1 MRIHA
6 HGLPM
11 STHASLFPHQKLD
24 WLIDKLEAKASKF
37 QDDPAI
43 RVELAR
49 AVLGRGLFHG
59 GGERDC
65 NTALTIARKSLN
77 EDPANAEAL
86 VLAGL
91 SLLGMDR
98 NTAASRYLDQAVRI
112 DGERADLRL
121 AMGLMLRA
129 QQDGGGA
136 IRQLET
142 ACRLAPESWETHLEL
157 GRTLLDMAKR
167 QNEARRLVERAQFHL
182 VQALRREPSPDQL
195 PALLK
200 DLGVTCLMTRRFRE
214 AEKFF
219 IRLREHE
226 KHANTARYFLGLVA
240 YELGKYNNAV
250 QHFRGYLRSRPDDA
264 KVLARVAM
272 AWFHLGEYPRAREA
286 CNQALLVDPT
296 NVEARHALG
305 CTLLEEGEPNEA
317 LRVFKE
323 ALRERPG
330 HMPTYIELARTR
342 RLGGD
347 ARWLEQALEAE
358 VRGYDRLA
366 PGAMSEARSISR
378 SRVAAVLA
386 EMAHVGPPAAGSIL
400 HCIHLT
406 QNEGLRFQ
414 LWEAACDMALRA
426 VADHA
431 CDRLRQPGVH
441 YGPGLGGVAL
451 SAAEAVPEQYLTTGL
466 GIDETDLKRATVDRH
481 GPAHD
486 VQAHRQNLEKERQRA
501 RAYQA
506 LLLLSIGVRRSA
518 AGKELLRQ
526 WAATAD
532 PDLAIAA
539 NAALAMYGDPTG
551 ARALQERAVE
561 KGSLPVVEQLL
572 AEVTPPSGPRSPR
585 KIEGQT
591 TLRCTTCGRGQSE
604 VNHMI
609 AGGDTVICDRCVVHV
624 TQNRATLTA
633 PDDAAC
639 SLCNR
644 SHFESAGL
652 YAYNK
657 VEICNHC
664 VQLSLGLTEREEVD
678 SFLMAW

>member
-6 HGLPM
+6 HGKPM
-11 STHASLFPHQKLD
+11 SAHPALFPHQKLD
-24 WLIDKLEAKASKF
+24 WLVNKLEQKARDF
-37 QDDPAI
+37 PDDPAA
-43 RVELAR
+43 RVDLAR
-49 AVLGRGLFHG
+49 AVLGRGLYHG

-65 NTALTIARKSLN
+65 NTALTIARKCLT
-77 EDPANAEAL
+77 EDPANPEAL

-91 SLLGMDR
+91 ALLGMDR
-98 NTAASRYLDQAVRI
+98 NAAASRYLDQAVRI

-129 QQDGGGA
+129 QHDDGAA

-142 ACRLAPESWETHLEL
+142 ACRLAPEAWETHIEL
-157 GRTLLDMAKR
+157 GRTLLDMARR
-167 QNEARRLVERAQFHL
+167 QGEARRLVERAQFHL

-195 PALLK
+195 PPLLK
-200 DLGVTCLMTRRFRE
+200 ELGVTCLMTRRFRE

-219 IRLREHE
+219 IRLREHS

-250 QHFRGYLRSRPDDA
+250 QHFRGYLRAKPDDA
-264 KVLARVAM
+264 RVLARVAM
-272 AWFHLGEYPRAREA
+272 AWFHLGEFPRAREA
-286 CNQALLVDPT
+286 CHQALLVDPT

-323 ALRERPG
+323 ALKERPE

-358 VRGYDRLA
+358 VRGYDRLS
-366 PGAMSEARSISR
+366 PGAMSGARAVSR
-378 SRVAAVLA
+378 SRVAAVLS
-386 EMAHVGPPAAGSIL
+386 ELAHMGPDAARPIL

-406 QNEGLRFQ
+406 QNEALRFQ
-414 LWEAACDMALRA
+414 LWEAACEMAMRA

-431 CDRLRQPGVH
+431 CERLRQPGAH

-466 GIDETDLKRATVDRH
+466 GINETDLKRATVDRH

-486 VQAHRQNLEKERQRA
+486 VQAHRRNLDRERA
-501 RAYQA
+501 RARAHQA

-518 AGKELLRQ
+518 AGRELLRQ

-539 NAALAMYGDPTG
+539 NAALTMYGDPAG

-561 KGSLPVVEQLL
+561 KGALPIVEHLL
-572 AEVTPPSGPRSPR
+572 AEVTPPGGPRAPH
-585 KIEGQT
+585 KVEGHRG
-591 TLRCTTCGRGQSE
+591 LRCTTCGRGQGE
-604 VNHMI
+604 VSHMI
-609 AGGDTVICDRCVVHV
+609 AGGDTVICDLCVVHI

-633 PDDAAC
+633 SDDAAC
-639 SLCNR
+639 SLCGR

-657 VEICNHC
+657 IDICNSC

>member
-1 MRIHA
+1 
-6 HGLPM
+6 M
-11 STHASLFPHQKLD
+11 SANSALFPHQKLD
-24 WLIDKLEAKASKF
+24 WLVNKLEEKVRDLP
-37 QDDPAI
+37 DDPAA
-43 RVELAR
+43 RVDLAR
-49 AVLGRGLFHG
+49 AVLGRGLYHG

-65 NTALTIARKSLN
+65 NAALTVARKCLT
-77 EDPANAEAL
+77 EDPANPEAL

-91 SLLGMDR
+91 ALLGMDR

-129 QQDGGGA
+129 QNDDGAA

-142 ACRLAPESWETHLEL
+142 ACRLAPDAWETHLEL
-157 GRTLLDMAKR
+157 GRTLLELARR
-167 QNEARRLVERAQFHL
+167 QDEARRLVERAQFHL
-182 VQALRREPSPDQL
+182 VQALRRGPSPDQL
-195 PALLK
+195 APLLK
-200 DLGVTCLMTRRFRE
+200 ELGVTCLMTRRFRE

-250 QHFRGYLRSRPDDA
+250 QHFRGYLRSKPDDA
-264 KVLARVAM
+264 RVLARVAM
-272 AWFHLGEYPRAREA
+272 AWFHLGEFPRAREA

-317 LRVFKE
+317 LRVFRE
-323 ALRERPG
+323 ALKERPD

-347 ARWLEQALEAE
+347 LRWLEQALEAE
-358 VRGYDRLA
+358 VRGYDRLS
-366 PGAMSEARSISR
+366 PGAMSDARTVSR
-378 SRVAAVLA
+378 SRVAAVLL
-386 EMAHVGPPAAGSIL
+386 ELAHVGPEAAQAVL
-400 HCIHLT
+400 HSIHLT
-406 QNEGLRFQ
+406 QNEALRFQ
-414 LWEAACDMALRA
+414 LWEAACEMALRA

-431 CDRLRQPGVH
+431 CERLREPGVH

-486 VQAHRQNLEKERQRA
+486 VQGHRKNLDKERQRA
-501 RAYQA
+501 RAHQA

-526 WAATAD
+526 WADTAD
-532 PDLAIAA
+532 ADLALAA
-539 NAALAMYGDPTG
+539 NAALAMYGDPAG

-561 KGSLPVVEQLL
+561 KGAMPVVEQLL
-572 AEVTPPSGPRSPR
+572 AEVTPPSGPRIAQ
-585 KIEGQT
+585 KVEGRS
-591 TLRCTTCGRGQSE
+591 TLRCSTCGRGQTE
-604 VNHMI
+604 VSHMI
-609 AGGDTVICDRCVVHV
+609 AGGDTVICDRCVVHI
-624 TQNRATLTA
+624 TQNRATLSA
-633 PDDAAC
+633 PDQAAC
-639 SLCNR
+639 SLCGR

-652 YAYNK
+652 YRYNNI
-657 VEICNHC
+657 EICNHC
-664 VQLSLGLTEREEVD
+664 IQQSLGLTEREEVD
-678 SFLMAW
+678 SFLAAW

>member
-6 HGLPM
+6 HGKPM
-11 STHASLFPHQKLD
+11 SAHPALFPHQKLD
-24 WLIDKLEAKASKF
+24 WLVKKLEQKARDF
-37 QDDPAI
+37 PDDPAA
-43 RVELAR
+43 RVDLAR
-49 AVLGRGLFHG
+49 AVLGRGLYHG

-65 NTALTIARKSLN
+65 NTALTIARKSLT
-77 EDPANAEAL
+77 EDPANPEAL

-91 SLLGMDR
+91 ALLGMDR

-129 QQDGGGA
+129 QHEDGAA

-142 ACRLAPESWETHLEL
+142 ACRLAPEAWETHLEL
-157 GRTLLDMAKR
+157 GRTLLDMARR
-167 QNEARRLVERAQFHL
+167 QGEARRLVERAQFHL

-195 PALLK
+195 APLLK
-200 DLGVTCLMTRRFRE
+200 ELGVTCLMTRRFRE

-250 QHFRGYLRSRPDDA
+250 QHFRGYLRSKPDDA
-264 KVLARVAM
+264 RVLARVAM
-272 AWFHLGEYPRAREA
+272 AWFHLGEFPRAREA

-323 ALRERPG
+323 ALKERPE

-347 ARWLEQALEAE
+347 VRWLEQALEAE
-358 VRGYDRLA
+358 VRGYDRLS
-366 PGAMSEARSISR
+366 PGAMSGARAVSR
-378 SRVAAVLA
+378 DRVAAVLS
-386 EMAHVGPPAAGSIL
+386 ELAHLGPDAAKPIL

-406 QNEGLRFQ
+406 QNEALRFQ
-414 LWEAACDMALRA
+414 LWEASCEMAMRA

-431 CDRLRQPGVH
+431 CERLRQPGVH

-486 VQAHRQNLEKERQRA
+486 VQDHRKNLDKERQRA
-501 RAYQA
+501 RAHQA

-518 AGKELLRQ
+518 AGRELLRQ
-526 WAATAD
+526 WAETAD

-539 NAALAMYGDPTG
+539 NAALSMYGDPAG
-551 ARALQERAVE
+551 ARALQESAVE
-561 KGSLPVVEQLL
+561 KGALPVVEQLL
-572 AEVTPPSGPRSPR
+572 AEVTPPGGPRSPQ
-585 KIEGQT
+585 KVEGRT
-591 TLRCTTCGRGQSE
+591 TLRCTTCGRGQAE
-604 VNHMI
+604 VGHMI
-609 AGGDTVICDRCVVHV
+609 AGGDTVICDRCVVHI
-624 TQNRATLTA
+624 TQNRGTLTA

-639 SLCNR
+639 SMCGR

-657 VEICNHC
+657 IDICNHC
-664 VQLSLGLTEREEVD
+664 VQLSLGLTEREEID